1 MSRPQSEPRG
11 RPDTGGLPAG
21 PRLLYADAGG
31 RILDC
36 PELEAIG
43 AAAGRWRRLPD
54 GEWLGL
60 PSGSELFLL
69 PERLPVGYNPRSG
82 SFQVLDRDPRDGGP
96 VSAVA
101 AFLAPAYTQLAS
113 AAYVRAG
120 EAPPLPLFA
129 YTAAGWDAEGFVA
142 AGLRVD
148 PDPRQDFERFDPDEV
163 ARRTRQRLAREPG
176 NRLLQHL
183 GRCSLEYGCPAARNL
198 FLGRWEAPL
207 PTSPTCNARCL
218 GCISLQERSGVC
230 ATQERIDFVPTV
242 EEVCGVAVPHLERAP
257 RAVASFGQGCEGEP
271 LMQWRLLE
279 QSARRVRRATARGT
293 LNLNTNASLG
303 EPLTRLRDAGLDSIR
318 VSLNS
323 CRPLYY
329 RRYYRPRGYELP
341 DVRRAAAG
349 FKAAGGFVSL
359 NYFVLPGFTD
369 EPQELEALC
378 AFLGESGADLI
389 QLRNLNIDPEWYLS
403 GIGHAPEEE
412 PLGILAW
419 LALLRKRFPSLAF
432 GYYNPCLD
440 PGA

>member
-11 RPDTGGLPAG
+11 VPDPGGGPVA
-21 PRLLYADAGG
+21 PRLLYADARG

-43 AAAGRWRRLPD
+43 SAAGRWRRVPD
-54 GEWLGL
+54 GEWLPL
-60 PSGSELFLL
+60 PAGSELFLL

-82 SFQVLDRDPRDGGP
+82 KFQVLDRDPRDGGP

-101 AFLAPAYTQLAS
+101 AFLAPAHTQLAS

-120 EAPPLPLFA
+120 EAPLLPLFA
-129 YTAAGWDAEGFVA
+129 YAAAGWSAEGFVA

-148 PDPRQDFERFDPDEV
+148 PDPRQDLERFDPAEV

-218 GCISLQERSGVC
+218 GCISLQEASGVC

-242 EEVCGVAVPHLERAP
+242 EEVCGVAVPHLRKAP

-279 QSARRVRRATARGT
+279 QSVRRVRQATARGT

-303 EPLTRLRDAGLDSIR
+303 EPLARLRDAGLDSIR

-323 CRPLYY
+323 CRPQYY
-329 RRYYRPRGYELP
+329 RRYYRPRGYELA

-378 AFLGESGADLI
+378 AFLSESGADLI

-403 GIGHAPEEE
+403 GIEHAPAGE
-412 PLGILAW
+412 PLGILPW
-419 LALLRKRFPSLAF
+419 LAALRQRFPSLAF